1 MIAAAPVA
9 HPAAEKSAKP
19 VTYTAVVLAGMRP
32 EGDPVADFFGCD
44 CKALTLLRGRPMI
57 QHVVEALGAVE
68 AVERIVIVGNVPERF
83 APLAAEIA
91 RANPRVSIDV
101 MKASGSISDSV
112 RRVLDTV
119 GENQPLLVT
128 AGDAPLLTPGI
139 VEAFTRDA
147 SARPGIAIGLVEREI
162 VRRAYPDTVRTYLP
176 FRDTA
181 VSGAN
186 LFALSGRDVR
196 RALEFWKA
204 IEQDRKRIWK
214 FLAAFGPANLA
225 GMAFRRF
232 TLDEALERAGR
243 VMGCAVRAV
252 RAVRLP
258 TAEAAMDVDSVQDY
272 FLAERILESRAR
284 AGRTIRAARPAE
296 TAWRFAV
303 FDLDRTITKRGTFTA
318 FLLSTRRGLPA
329 RAALLA
335 RLVRQMLRYKL
346 GRIDRLTLKNRM
358 LALAARGM
366 DRRDWDE
373 ASERFVL
380 RVVRGGVRQGFLPA
394 LVRHRRAGDTLV
406 LATASIDLYARLIA
420 DHFRFDRLVCTP
432 TAFAARGNH
441 PPKIAGRNCLGR
453 EKLDRVEEA
462 LLPDGAATRETIF
475 VSAYSDDFVD
485 LPLLEWADAPAVVNP
500 KRKSHAAAAALGMRI
515 VQW

>member
-1 MIAAAPVA
+1 MITDAPVA
-9 HPAAEKSAKP
+9 YPAAGKRETP
-19 VTYTAVVLAGMRP
+19 VTFTAVVLAGMRP

-44 CKALTLLRGRPMI
+44 CKALTPLRGRPMI
-57 QHVVEALGAVE
+57 QHVVEALGAVK
-68 AVERIVIVGNVPERF
+68 AVERIVLVGNAPERF

-101 MKASGSISDSV
+101 MKAAAGSISDSV

-119 GENQPLLVT
+119 GENQPLLIT
-128 AGDAPLLTPGI
+128 TGDAPLLTPAI
-139 VEAFTRDA
+139 VEEFTRAA
-147 SARPGIAIGLVEREI
+147 SAKPGIAIGMVEREI

-186 LFALSGRDVR
+186 LFALGGRDVR

-204 IEQDRKRIWK
+204 IEQDRKRVWK

-225 GMAFRRF
+225 GMALRRF
-232 TLDEALERAGR
+232 TLDQALERAGR

-252 RAVRLP
+252 RLP
-258 TAEAAMDVDSVQDY
+258 VAEAAMDVDSVQDF

-284 AGRTIRAARPAE
+284 AGRPVRPAQPAE
-296 TAWRFAV
+296 MPWRFAV
-303 FDLDRTITKRGTFTA
+303 FDLDRTITRRGTFTA

-366 DRRDWDE
+366 SRREWDE
-373 ASERFVL
+373 VAERFVR
-380 RVVRGGVRQGFLPA
+380 RVVRAGIRPGFLPA
-394 LVRHRRAGDTLV
+394 LVRHRRAGDTVV
-406 LATASIDLYARLIA
+406 LATASIDLYARLFA

-432 TAFAARGNH
+432 TAFAALENL

-453 EKLDRVEEA
+453 EKLALVEEA
-462 LLPDGAATRETIF
+462 LLPGGATTRETIF
-475 VSAYSDDFVD
+475 VSAYSDDLVD
-485 LPLLEWADAPAVVNP
+485 LPLLEWADASTVVNP
-500 KRKSHAAAAALGMRI
+500 TKKSRAAAVARGMRI